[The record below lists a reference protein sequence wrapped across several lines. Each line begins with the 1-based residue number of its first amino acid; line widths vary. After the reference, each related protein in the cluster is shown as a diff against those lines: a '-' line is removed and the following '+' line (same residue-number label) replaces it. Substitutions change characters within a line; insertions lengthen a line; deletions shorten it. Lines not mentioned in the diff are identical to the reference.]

1 MTHFEKAVLQMKNKL
16 IKKVR
21 KHGIYENFGQA
32 EYRKLKDSWEKTANY
47 QADVMEDFWNWIT
60 TYNGE

>member
-1 MTHFEKAVLQMKNKL
+1 MKNKL
-16 IKKVR
+16 IKKAR

-32 EYRKLKDSWEKTANY
+32 EYRKLKDSWEQSPKY
-47 QADVMEDFWNWIT
+47 QADAMEDFWNWIT